1 MKNKYQKK
9 RKKKRTDHGLT
20 VILQIVKNQSKQKI
34 QNGTLWSTIRGRT
47 YRDHLWKIYTLVT
60 ELMIPQKKRY

>member
-9 RKKKRTDHGLT
+9 ENKQSKGRTNHGLT
-20 VILQIVKNQSKQKI
+20 VLFRTIKDKSKEKI
-34 QNGTLWSTIRGRT
+34 QNGPLWSATRGRT

-60 ELMIPQKKRY
+60 